1 LCAGGT
7 NALVDA
13 NIIEDN
19 LAAGILI
26 KDPSLPDLRRNE
38 ITKNTFQI

>member
-1 LCAGGT
+1 VLCAGTT
-7 NALVDA
+7 NALIDS

-19 LAAGILI
+19 LASGVLI

-38 ITKNTFQI
+38 ITKNTF